1 MSWLY
6 FLSFKWGSWSRA
18 VIRSLLLAGIF
29 FLFLSLS
36 ALAQTVYV
44 KGSVVNVRLGPST
57 KYKVIAQLTKG
68 YPVKIVGSQ
77 DNWYFIEFG
86 DERGW
91 IYGKLVASWK
101 KINLSY
107 FSLDK
112 VQPAWVNLFKDVS
125 PGKVI
130 LKRNQFVPLNQVRII
145 NPLPLRIKDVS
156 LGVVEGE
163 TENLLSVNIT
173 VEGMPLIE
181 RLDEQLAPGKV
192 SLNFKSLIFQESIDL
207 PVRHIITWNQEIDS
221 QSIEPKKTVEIFLVG
236 RPDFSEVVLSEKTKV
251 LILVYSPDLVLS
263 AGAPPAEYYLW
274 GAQVVE
280 LPGLFTLVNGQEE
293 KW

>member
-1 MSWLY
+1 MSWSY
-6 FLSFKWGSWSRA
+6 FLFFRRGSWSGA
-18 VIRSLLLAGIF
+18 VIRSWLLAGIF

-36 ALAQTVYV
+36 VLAQTVYV

-57 KYKVIAQLTKG
+57 KYKVITQLTKG

-86 DERGW
+86 DDRGW

-112 VQPAWVNLFKDVS
+112 AQPAWVNLFKDVS
-125 PGKVI
+125 PGKVM

-163 TENLLSVNIT
+163 TENLLSVSIT

-181 RLDEQLAPGKV
+181 RLAPGKV
-192 SLNFKSLIFQESIDL
+192 SLNFKGLIFQESIDL
-207 PVRHIITWNQEIDS
+207 PVRHIITWNQEIYS

-236 RPDFSEVVLSEKTKV
+236 RPDFSEVVLSEKTRI
-251 LILVYSPDLVLS
+251 LILVCSPDSVLS
-263 AGAPPAEYYLW
+263 AGVPPASYYLW
-274 GAQVVE
+274 GAQAIE
-280 LPGLFTLVNGQEE
+280 LPGLFDLVNGQEE

>member
-1 MSWLY
+1 MSWSY
-6 FLSFKWGSWSRA
+6 FLFFRRGSWSGA
-18 VIRSLLLAGIF
+18 VAKSWLLAGIF

-36 ALAQTVYV
+36 VLAQTVYV
-44 KGSVVNVRLGPST
+44 KGSVGNVRLGPST
-57 KYKVIAQLTKG
+57 KYQVITQLTKG

-112 VQPAWVNLFKDVS
+112 AQPAWVNLFKDVS
-125 PGKVI
+125 PGKVM
-130 LKRNQFVPLNQVRII
+130 LKGNQFVSLNQVRII

-163 TENLLSVNIT
+163 TENLLSVSIT

-192 SLNFKSLIFQESIDL
+192 SLNFKGLIFQESIDL
-207 PVRHIITWNQEIDS
+207 PARHIITWNQEIDS
-221 QSIEPKKTVEIFLVG
+221 QSIEPKKTVEIFLVE
-236 RPDFSEVVLSEKTKV
+236 RPDFSEVVLSEKTRI
-251 LILVYSPDLVLS
+251 LILAYSPASVLS

-274 GAQVVE
+274 GAQEVE
-280 LPGLFTLVNGQEE
+280 LPGLLALVNGQEE

>member
-1 MSWLY
+1 
-6 FLSFKWGSWSRA
+6 
-18 VIRSLLLAGIF
+18 
-29 FLFLSLS
+29 
-36 ALAQTVYV
+36 
-44 KGSVVNVRLGPST
+44 
-57 KYKVIAQLTKG
+57 
-68 YPVKIVGSQ
+68 
-77 DNWYFIEFG
+77 
-86 DERGW
+86 
-91 IYGKLVASWK
+91 VASWK
-101 KINLSY
+101 KINLSH

-163 TENLLSVNIT
+163 TENLLSVSIT

-181 RLDEQLAPGKV
+181 RLDEQLASGKV

-221 QSIEPKKTVEIFLVG
+221 QSIEPKKNSGDFPG
-236 RPDFSEVVLSEKTKV
+236 RKT
-251 LILVYSPDLVLS
+251 
-263 AGAPPAEYYLW
+263 
-274 GAQVVE
+274 
-280 LPGLFTLVNGQEE
+280 
-293 KW
+293 

>member
-1 MSWLY
+1 MSWSY
-6 FLSFKWGSWSRA
+6 FLFFRRGSWSGA
-18 VIRSLLLAGIF
+18 VAKSWLLAGIF

-36 ALAQTVYV
+36 VLAQTVYV
-44 KGSVVNVRLGPST
+44 KGSVVNVRLGPGT
-57 KYKVIAQLTKG
+57 KYKVITQLTKG

-125 PGKVI
+125 PGKVM
-130 LKRNQFVPLNQVRII
+130 LKRNQFVPLNQVRTI

-163 TENLLSVNIT
+163 TENLLSVSIT

-192 SLNFKSLIFQESIDL
+192 SLNFKGLIFQESIDL
-207 PVRHIITWNQEIDS
+207 PVRHIITWNQEIDF
-221 QSIEPKKTVEIFLVG
+221 QSIEPKKTVEIFLVE
-236 RPDFSEVVLSEKTKV
+236 RPDFSEVVLSEKTRI
-251 LILVYSPDLVLS
+251 LILAYSPDLALS
-263 AGAPPAEYYLW
+263 TGAPPASYYLW
-274 GAQVVE
+274 GAQAVE
-280 LPGLFTLVNGQEE
+280 LPGLFDLVNGQEE

>member
-1 MSWLY
+1 VSWLY
-6 FLSFKWGSWSRA
+6 FLFFRRGSWSGA
-18 VIRSLLLAGIF
+18 VAKSWLLAGIF

-57 KYKVIAQLTKG
+57 KYKVITQLTKG

-112 VQPAWVNLFKDVS
+112 VQPTWVNLFKDVS

-130 LKRNQFVPLNQVRII
+130 LKRNQFVPLNQVRVI

-163 TENLLSVNIT
+163 TENLLSVSIA

-181 RLDEQLAPGKV
+181 RLAPGKV
-192 SLNFKSLIFQESIDL
+192 SLNFKGLIFQESIDL

-221 QSIEPKKTVEIFLVG
+221 QSIEPKKTVDIFLVG
-236 RPDFSEVVLSEKTKV
+236 RPDFSEVVLSEKTKI
-251 LILVYSPDLVLS
+251 LILAYSPASVLS
-263 AGAPPAEYYLW
+263 AGALPAEYYLW
-274 GAQVVE
+274 GAQEVE